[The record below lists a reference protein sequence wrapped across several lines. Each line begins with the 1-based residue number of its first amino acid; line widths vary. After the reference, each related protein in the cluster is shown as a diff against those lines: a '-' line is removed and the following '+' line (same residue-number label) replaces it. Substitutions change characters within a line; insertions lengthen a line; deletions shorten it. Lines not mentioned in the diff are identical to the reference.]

1 MNLAYL
7 STYMTTLFNDSICA
21 LSSPPGLGAIALIRL
36 SGKDTFKIVDQVF
49 KAASK
54 KKLQDSASHKALF
67 GGIYEG
73 DELIDEVL
81 CTLFHQGRSF
91 TGEESA
97 EISCHGSPFVQQ
109 KILSLLIEK
118 GARLARAGE
127 FTQRAF
133 INGRMDLSQ
142 AEAVAD
148 LIASE
153 NEAAHRVALN
163 QMRGGFSKKLEAL
176 RQELIDFAA
185 LVELEL
191 DFTEEDVEFADRVKL
206 FQLLDRIE
214 EEIDRLTES
223 FATGNAIRN
232 GIPVAI
238 VGEPNVGKS
247 TLLNSLLKE
256 EKALV
261 SDIAGTTRDYI
272 EDILIISGLKFRFI
286 DTAGIRETQDII
298 ETMGIHRTFQKIK
311 ESSII
316 LYMVDISR
324 SLEGHQ
330 AALARIRKEAPN
342 VPILLL
348 LNKADIGNV
357 EPVLAYFKNE
367 KHTIAISAKEQHG
380 LDILSNTLIEMS
392 NEQYALKEEI
402 VVTNVR
408 HQAELKSARLDLGS
422 VRRGLEDR
430 ISGEFLAM
438 DIRKA
443 LGHLGSITGQ
453 VSNEEILGSIF
464 GRFCIGK

>member
-1 MNLAYL
+1 
-7 STYMTTLFNDSICA
+7 MTSLFDDSICA

-36 SGKDTFKIVDQVF
+36 SGKNTFKIVDQVF
-49 KAASK
+49 RAASK
-54 KKLQDSASHKALF
+54 KKIADSPSHKALF

-73 DELIDEVL
+73 NNLIDEVL
-81 CTLFHQGRSF
+81 CTLFYEGKSF

-97 EISCHGSPFVQQ
+97 EISCHGSPYVQQ
-109 KILSLLIEK
+109 KILSLLIDR

-133 INGRMDLSQ
+133 LHGRMDLSQ

-163 QMRGGFSKKLEAL
+163 QMRGGFSKKLEHL

-191 DFTEEDVEFADRVKL
+191 DFGEEDVQFADRVKL

-214 EEIDRLTES
+214 AEIDRLTQS

-247 TLLNSLLKE
+247 TLLNALLQE

-261 SDIAGTTRDYI
+261 SEIAGTTRDSI
-272 EDILIISGLKFRFI
+272 EDILIINGLKFRFI
-286 DTAGIRETQDII
+286 DTAGIRETTDAI

-316 LYMVDISR
+316 LYMVDITR
-324 SLEGHQ
+324 SLEGHT
-330 AALARIRKEAPN
+330 AALLRIRTEAPN
-342 VPILLL
+342 VPIMLL
-348 LNKADIGNV
+348 LNKADIGNSV
-357 EPVLAYFKNE
+357 PTLEYFKDE
-367 KHTIAISAKEQHG
+367 RFKIAISAKQNMG
-380 LDILSNTLIEMS
+380 LDELGDQLVELS

-408 HQAELKSARLDLGS
+408 HQSELKSAKIDLGR
-422 VRRGLEDR
+422 VRQGLEEQ

-443 LGHLGSITGQ
+443 LEHLGSITGQ
-453 VSNEEILGSIF
+453 VSTDEILGSIF